1 MASSS
6 GSRKEAGAAN
16 RSAHG
21 LPCASYGIPAE
32 RSAGEQCKEED
43 FDLYDMRW
51 VLKYKKNPEYIQFL
65 MKAILEYKEEI
76 FVYIQQYYRY
86 FMKRKSVEQLPEFNL
101 H

>member
-1 MASSS
+1 
-6 GSRKEAGAAN
+6 
-16 RSAHG
+16 
-21 LPCASYGIPAE
+21 
-32 RSAGEQCKEED
+32 
-43 FDLYDMRW
+43 MRW
-51 VLKYKKNPEYIQFL
+51 VLKYKKYPEYIQFL